1 MPKLIERVLAHLILP
16 SLSKSYGLLSSRQAS
31 VEPND
36 HSIAFLN
43 VKHKSGSWWKG
54 LWKSMNL
61 GLGPILPR
69 EIFDSAKLS
78 CVGCDDCHLV
88 AECLTRDQQII
99 FTNRSA
105 NGFRLCTKLA
115 CKSCILFVEDQRVN
129 RSGKKAGKQL
139 SIHLA
144 TTAL

>member
-36 HSIAFLN
+36 HSIASLN
-43 VKHKSGSWWKG
+43 VKHKSGSWLKR
-54 LWKSMNL
+54 LWKSINL

-69 EIFDSAKLS
+69 EIFDPAKLS
-78 CVGCDDCHLV
+78 CVGCDYCHLV

-99 FTNRSA
+99 FTNWPP
-105 NGFRLCTKLA
+105 NGFRLRTKFA
-115 CKSCILFVEDQRVN
+115 CKSRILFVEDQWVN
-129 RSGKKAGKQL
+129 WSGKKADKQL